1 MKQINELIDKI
12 PNYLKNKYLIAIVLF
27 IVWITFFDNFNLIKQ
42 SKIKKN
48 INQLEENKK
57 FYIQEITKDSTE
69 YYDLLNDAEKREKFA
84 REKFLMK
91 KEDEDVYIIRRKND
105 KAF

>member
-1 MKQINELIDKI
+1 MKKINELIDKI

-42 SKIKKN
+42 SKIKKD

-57 FYIQEITKDSTE
+57 FYIQEITKDSAE

-105 KAF
+105 

>member
-12 PNYLKNKYLIAIVLF
+12 PNYLKNKYLIAVVLF
-27 IVWITFFDNFNLIKQ
+27 IIWITFFDNFNIIKQ
-42 SKIKKN
+42 SKIRKN
-48 INQLEENKK
+48 IKKLEENKK
-57 FYIQEITKDSTE
+57 FYIQEITKDSSE

-105 KAF
+105 

>member
-12 PNYLKNKYLIAIVLF
+12 PNYLKNKYLIAVVLF
-27 IVWITFFDNFNLIKQ
+27 IVWITFFDNFNIIKQ

-48 INQLEENKK
+48 IKQLEENKK
-57 FYIQEITKDSTE
+57 FYIQEITKDSSE

-91 KEDEDVYIIRRKND
+91 KENEDVYIIRRKND
-105 KAF
+105 

>member
-57 FYIQEITKDSTE
+57 FYIQEITKDSSE

-105 KAF
+105 

>member
-27 IVWITFFDNFNLIKQ
+27 IVWITFFDNFNIIKQ

-48 INQLEENKK
+48 IKQLEENKK
-57 FYIQEITKDSTE
+57 FYIQEITKDSSE

-105 KAF
+105 

>member
-12 PNYLKNKYLIAIVLF
+12 PNYLKNKYLIAIILF

-48 INQLEENKK
+48 IKQLEENKK
-57 FYIQEITKDSTE
+57 FYIQEITKDSSE

-105 KAF
+105 

>member
-1 MKQINELIDKI
+1 MKKINDIIDKI

-27 IVWITFFDNFNLIKQ
+27 VIWITFFDNFNLIKQ

-48 INQLEENKK
+48 IKQLEENKK
-57 FYIQEITKDSTE
+57 FYIQEITKDSSE

-91 KEDEDVYIIRRKND
+91 KEDEDVYIIRKKND
-105 KAF
+105 

>member
-12 PNYLKNKYLIAIVLF
+12 PNYLKNKYLIAVVLF
-27 IVWITFFDNFNLIKQ
+27 IVWITFFDNFNIIKQ

-48 INQLEENKK
+48 IKQLEENKK
-57 FYIQEITKDSTE
+57 FYIQEITKDSAE
-69 YYDLLNDAEKREKFA
+69 YYDLLNNTEKREKFA

-105 KAF
+105 

>member
-12 PNYLKNKYLIAIVLF
+12 PNYLKNKYLIAVVLF
-27 IVWITFFDNFNLIKQ
+27 IVWIIFFDNFNIIKQ

-48 INQLEENKK
+48 IKQLEENKK
-57 FYIQEITKDSTE
+57 FYIQEITKDSSE

-105 KAF
+105 

>member
-48 INQLEENKK
+48 IKQLEKNKK
-57 FYIQEITKDSTE
+57 FYIEEITKDSSE

-105 KAF
+105 

>member
-12 PNYLKNKYLIAIVLF
+12 PNYLKNKYLIAVVLF

-57 FYIQEITKDSTE
+57 FYIQEITKDSSE

-105 KAF
+105 

>member
-48 INQLEENKK
+48 IKQLEENKK

-105 KAF
+105 

>member
-12 PNYLKNKYLIAIVLF
+12 PNYLKNKYLIAVVLF

-48 INQLEENKK
+48 IKQLEENKK
-57 FYIQEITKDSTE
+57 FYIQEITKDSSE

-105 KAF
+105 

>member
-12 PNYLKNKYLIAIVLF
+12 PNYLKNKYLIAIILF
-27 IVWITFFDNFNLIKQ
+27 ILWITFFDNFNLIKQ

-48 INQLEENKK
+48 IKQLEENKK
-57 FYIQEITKDSTE
+57 FYIQEITKDSSE

-105 KAF
+105 

>member
-48 INQLEENKK
+48 IKQLEENKK
-57 FYIQEITKDSTE
+57 FYIQEITKDSSE

-91 KEDEDVYIIRRKND
+91 KEDEDVYIIRGKND
-105 KAF
+105 

>member
-12 PNYLKNKYLIAIVLF
+12 PNYLKNKYLIAVVLF
-27 IVWITFFDNFNLIKQ
+27 IVWIIFFDNFNIIKQ

-48 INQLEENKK
+48 IKQLEENKK
-57 FYIQEITKDSTE
+57 FYIEEITKDSSK

-105 KAF
+105 

>member
-48 INQLEENKK
+48 IKQLEENKK
-57 FYIQEITKDSTE
+57 FYIQEITKDSSE
-69 YYDLLNDAEKREKFA
+69 Y
-84 REKFLMK
+84 
-91 KEDEDVYIIRRKND
+91 
-105 KAF
+105 

>member
-48 INQLEENKK
+48 IKQLEENKK
-57 FYIQEITKDSTE
+57 FYIQEIIKDSAE

-105 KAF
+105 

>member
-12 PNYLKNKYLIAIVLF
+12 PNYLKNKYLIAIILF
-27 IVWITFFDNFNLIKQ
+27 IIWITFFDNFNIIKQ
-42 SKIKKN
+42 TKIKKN
-48 INQLEENKK
+48 IKQLEENKK

-105 KAF
+105 

>member
-12 PNYLKNKYLIAIVLF
+12 PNYLKNKYLIAIILF
-27 IVWITFFDNFNLIKQ
+27 IVWITFFDNFNIIKQ

-48 INQLEENKK
+48 IKQLEENKK

-105 KAF
+105 

>member
-12 PNYLKNKYLIAIVLF
+12 PNYLKNKYLIAVVLF
-27 IVWITFFDNFNLIKQ
+27 IVWITFFDNFNIIKQ

-48 INQLEENKK
+48 INQLEKNKK
-57 FYIQEITKDSTE
+57 FYIQEITKDSSE

-105 KAF
+105 

>member
-12 PNYLKNKYLIAIVLF
+12 PNYFKNKYLIAIVLF

-48 INQLEENKK
+48 IKQLEKNKK
-57 FYIQEITKDSTE
+57 FYIQEITKDSSE

-105 KAF
+105 

>member
-48 INQLEENKK
+48 IKQLEENKK
-57 FYIQEITKDSTE
+57 FYIQEITKDSNE
-69 YYDLLNDAEKREKFA
+69 YHDLLNDAEKREKFA

-105 KAF
+105 

>member
-1 MKQINELIDKI
+1 MKKINDIIDKI

-27 IVWITFFDNFNLIKQ
+27 VIWITFFDNFNLIKQ

-48 INQLEENKK
+48 IQQLEENKK
-57 FYIQEITKDSTE
+57 FYIKEITKDSTE
-69 YYDLLNDAEKREKFA
+69 YHDLLNDDEKREKFA

-91 KEDEDVYIIRRKND
+91 KENEDVYIIRRKND
-105 KAF
+105 

>member
-12 PNYLKNKYLIAIVLF
+12 PNYLKNKYLIAVILF

-48 INQLEENKK
+48 IKQLEENKK
-57 FYIQEITKDSTE
+57 FYIQEITKDSSE
-69 YYDLLNDAEKREKFA
+69 YYDLLNNAEKREKFA

-105 KAF
+105 

>member
-12 PNYLKNKYLIAIVLF
+12 PNYLKNKYLIAVVLF

-48 INQLEENKK
+48 IKQLEKNKK
-57 FYIQEITKDSTE
+57 FYIQEITKDSSE

-105 KAF
+105 

>member
-12 PNYLKNKYLIAIVLF
+12 PNYLKNKYLIAVVLF
-27 IVWITFFDNFNLIKQ
+27 IVWITFFDNFNIIKQ

-48 INQLEENKK
+48 IKQLEENKK
-57 FYIQEITKDSTE
+57 FYIQEITKDSAE
-69 YYDLLNDAEKREKFA
+69 YYNLLNNAEKREKFA

-105 KAF
+105 

>member
-48 INQLEENKK
+48 IKQLEENKK
-57 FYIQEITKDSTE
+57 FYIQEITKDSSE

-105 KAF
+105 

>member
-12 PNYLKNKYLIAIVLF
+12 PNYLKNKYLIAVVLF

-48 INQLEENKK
+48 IKQLEENKK
-57 FYIQEITKDSTE
+57 FYIEEITKDSSE
-69 YYDLLNDAEKREKFA
+69 YYNLLNDAEKREKFA

-105 KAF
+105 

>member
-27 IVWITFFDNFNLIKQ
+27 IVWITFFDNFNIIKQ

-48 INQLEENKK
+48 IKQLEENKK
-57 FYIQEITKDSTE
+57 FYIQEISKDSTE

-105 KAF
+105 

>member
-12 PNYLKNKYLIAIVLF
+12 PNYLKNKYLIAVVLF

-48 INQLEENKK
+48 IKQLEENKK

-105 KAF
+105 